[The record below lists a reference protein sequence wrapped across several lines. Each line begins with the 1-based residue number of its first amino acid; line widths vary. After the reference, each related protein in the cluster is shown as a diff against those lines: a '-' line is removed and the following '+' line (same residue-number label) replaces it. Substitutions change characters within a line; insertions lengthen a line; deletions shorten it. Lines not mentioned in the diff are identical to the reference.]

1 MPRIYAYF
9 LSFFCLCAGLDFAL
23 FGTTHIGGT
32 DDRNPRLA
40 KSCGVQEERNSIAA
54 MFLNVLVG
62 LNNAHSTT
70 WVVYRDGRKLP
81 QSMCFLDPEMLN
93 PARKRQPVQLT
104 EEQKEQR
111 VLLTKQWTR
120 YRAAEHKKDLIITQ
134 GSRAQERFDHS
145 TRADEQSQESSAQES
160 VRSSL

>member
-70 WVVYRDGRKLP
+70 WVVYRDGGSAFRCWLDWEPGTGTPGGTGRVWLWKLV
-81 QSMCFLDPEMLN
+81 N
-93 PARKRQPVQLT
+93 
-104 EEQKEQR
+104 
-111 VLLTKQWTR
+111 
-120 YRAAEHKKDLIITQ
+120 
-134 GSRAQERFDHS
+134 
-145 TRADEQSQESSAQES
+145 
-160 VRSSL
+160 